1 MVLRTTDDDDQDL
14 VRKFAKLQL
23 LLGRAEEEAAD
34 IRDILL
40 SCGVRVSDPIR
51 RNGKRP
57 LLRRFTDPRWEI
69 LARRGVGSLRIG
81 PVVRR
86 TVAVSIDGAK
96 EFILTPALADLLA
109 VLVEGEPDEDGLPAV
124 RSYEVLAKAYSA
136 RTGRPAGIHAI
147 VVGIERLRE
156 KLMSSGAGSPLL
168 VETVA
173 RRGARFRLRLTSA
186 RSVS

>member
-1 MVLRTTDDDDQDL
+1 MDDDDDQDL
-14 VRKFAKLQL
+14 VRKFAKLQA
-23 LLGRAEEEAAD
+23 LLGRAEEEAGD

-40 SCGVRVSDPIR
+40 SFGVRVNDPNR
-51 RNGKRP
+51 GNGKRP
-57 LLRRFTDPRWEI
+57 PFRRFTDPRWEV
-69 LARRGVGSLRIG
+69 LARRGVGSLHIG

-86 TVAVSIDGAK
+86 KVAVSIDGAK

-109 VLVEGEPDEDGLPAV
+109 VLAESEPDEEGFPAV
-124 RSYEVLAKAYSA
+124 RSYEILAKAYSA
-136 RTGRPAGIHAI
+136 RTGRPAGTHAI

-156 KLMSSGAGSPLL
+156 KFMSSGAGSPLL

-173 RRGARFRLRLTSA
+173 KRGARFRLRLTPE